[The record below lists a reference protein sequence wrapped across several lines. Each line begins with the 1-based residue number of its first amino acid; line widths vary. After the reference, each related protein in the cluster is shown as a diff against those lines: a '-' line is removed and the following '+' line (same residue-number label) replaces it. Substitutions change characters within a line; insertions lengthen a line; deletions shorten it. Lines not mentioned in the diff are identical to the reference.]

1 MWLLHVIVCK
11 LTAFSISIF
20 AFACFE
26 SDIFLPCDLD
36 FKIPRVSYQWFVHAV
51 PRGPAYRLLACLRG

>member
-20 AFACFE
+20 AIACFE
-26 SDIFLPCDLD
+26 SDIFLPCDLG
-36 FKIPRVSYQWFVHAV
+36 FKIPRVSDQWFVHAV
-51 PRGPAYRLLACLRG
+51 PRGPSYRLLACLRG